1 MTSLLP
7 LLALAP
13 LLAAT
18 PQAAAGGSGGTKTK
32 VMVLEPTATTADD
45 RTIATV
51 VAGLL
56 PIELANV
63 DALEVLSAADVKQM
77 VELEAEKEAM
87 GCSDNSCLAELAG
100 ALGADLVVFGD
111 VSRLGTLIIVNI
123 NLFDSVKA
131 RAAGR
136 ISIQTKDIESLP
148 GELTTAVRKLVRPYL
163 ESHHLAVPGTW
174 ITDVPTETVAKTEPA
189 ATTAQPETSAA
200 QPQGLTQPAEPADGG
215 FIFGLLPW
223 AVGAGGVAVG
233 ALGFVVATVA
243 VGVPLVAVPIVTS
256 TAATTRDQG
265 LYDSMLL
272 AYNLLHV
279 MFYGGLAFGALI
291 LIGGGVLGVAG
302 VGWGVLGL
310 LE

>member
-7 LLALAP
+7 LLALGP
-13 LLAAT
+13 LLAASPPT
-18 PQAAAGGSGGTKTK
+18 QLAAAGDAKVK
-32 VMVLEPTATTADD
+32 VMVLEPSATTKDD

-56 PIELANV
+56 PIELATV

-111 VSRLGTLIIVNI
+111 VSRLGALIIVNI

-148 GELTTAVRKLVRPYL
+148 AELTAAVRKLVRPYL
-163 ESHHLAVPGTW
+163 TSHGLAVPDAW
-174 ITDVPTETVAKTEPA
+174 ADPPVTETVAQTEPA
-189 ATTAQPETSAA
+189 SAAPETSAA
-200 QPQGLTQPAEPADGG
+200 QPPGVTTAAEPADGG
-215 FIFGLLPW
+215 IIFGVLPW
-223 AVGAGGVAVG
+223 AVGAGGAAVG
-233 ALGFVVATVA
+233 AIGIVVAVACLALPIVGVPATVA
-243 VGVPLVAVPIVTS
+243 FAQQTDSEPLYQVA
-256 TAATTRDQG
+256 G
-265 LYDSMLL
+265 HLH
-272 AYNLLHV
+272 NLLYV
-279 MFYGGLAFGALI
+279 MFYGGTTLSMLI
-291 LIGGGVLGVAG
+291 IAGGGVLTVAG
-302 VGWGVLGL
+302 VGWGTLNL